1 MADHAPE
8 GVSSGLIINKTGCRK
23 DLMLF
28 EFFLGMRYL
37 KAKRKQAFISVI
49 TVISVAGIMVGVMAL
64 IVVLSVMNGFTA
76 DLMSKILGVNS
87 HLLVQSYG
95 GAFRGYEEVS
105 KKVGAID
112 GVTATTS
119 FIYSQVMVNSAG
131 YASGAILRGL
141 DTRTAGN
148 VIAIEKMIRKG
159 ELTSLDSLQDGLP
172 TIILG
177 KELAGQLGTAPGDT
191 VTVLSPQGKL
201 TPLGRVPNSRKYRV
215 TALFD
220 SGMYEYD
227 ASMAFVSIRETQD
240 FLGLGE
246 RVTGIEVKVADVDH
260 ADLVGEAV
268 ATELG
273 YPFWTQDWKQKN
285 RALVSALRLEKL
297 AMCVILT
304 MIVMVGSLNIISTL
318 VMVVMEKNRDVA
330 ILRAMGASSKSI
342 MSIFMFQG
350 LLVGL
355 VGTLAGLISGLG
367 LCHALD
373 KYEFPLPPDIYYIPT
388 LPVKVE
394 MWDALLVT
402 LAAVV
407 ISFLATIYPAWRAS
421 RVNPVEALRYE

>member
-1 MADHAPE
+1 
-8 GVSSGLIINKTGCRK
+8 
-23 DLMLF
+23 MLF

-297 AMCVILT
+297 AMWVILT
-304 MIVMVGSLNIISTL
+304 MIVMVGALNIISTL